1 MKSFQLKIMA
11 CDRVFYD
18 GECESFV
25 FPGYDGEMA
34 ILAGHEPMTTT
45 LEIGEIRK
53 TEDAYFAFAGE
64 TIEVTQDE
72 ATAQSSGFMVYEL
85 VPVGEELKIK
95 DYYNI
100 TN

>member
-1 MKSFQLKIMA
+1 AYRSAVTFDKIGQITE
-11 CDRVFYD
+11 VFNK
-18 GECESFV
+18 
-25 FPGYDGEMA
+25 
-34 ILAGHEPMTTT
+34 

>member
-1 MKSFQLKIMA
+1 MYNWSDYI
-11 CDRVFYD
+11 D
-18 GECESFV
+18 ES
-25 FPGYDGEMA
+25 A
-34 ILAGHEPMTTT
+34 IPEFEEWYTRQT
-45 LEIGEIRK
+45 
-53 TEDAYFAFAGE
+53 GE